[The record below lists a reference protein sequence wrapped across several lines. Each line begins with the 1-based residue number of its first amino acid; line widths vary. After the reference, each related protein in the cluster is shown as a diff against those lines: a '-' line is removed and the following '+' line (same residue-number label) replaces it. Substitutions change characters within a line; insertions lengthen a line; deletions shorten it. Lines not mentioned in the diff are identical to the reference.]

1 MSPRDVKESAEPVD
15 FLAERLAPV
24 PRQSVVS
31 ASLVDVSLRR
41 WRLFHPSAF
50 HEAPQRAVNRA
61 GPEPKPV
68 ARLALHVL
76 ENGVAVA
83 LASREGEQDV
93 DDGRRQRG
101 HLPVTDI
108 SATGIVVKGGSG
120 LNSHYK

>member
-1 MSPRDVKESAEPVD
+1 MSARDVKEGAQPVD

-24 PRQSVVS
+24 PCQSIVP
-31 ASLVDVSLRR
+31 ASLVDVPLRR

-50 HEAPQRAVNRA
+50 HKSPQRAVNRP
-61 GPEPKPV
+61 GPEAKPV

-76 ENGVAVA
+76 ENGVAVT
-83 LASREGEQDV
+83 LASRESKQDV
-93 DDGRRQRG
+93 DDGWRQRR

-108 SATGIVVKGGSG
+108 SATGIVVKRCSG